1 MENFQNLIAGEVLL
15 LWNVQYGDLL
25 FVLITATSYES
36 KEILENLV
44 SKCFDE
50 KYKNTGETMVSL
62 QTFVDLQDVLKT
74 CLV

>member
-25 FVLITATSYES
+25 FVLITVTSYDS
-36 KEILENLV
+36 KEILEHLV

>member
-25 FVLITATSYES
+25 FVLITVTSYDS

>member
-25 FVLITATSYES
+25 FVLITVTSYES